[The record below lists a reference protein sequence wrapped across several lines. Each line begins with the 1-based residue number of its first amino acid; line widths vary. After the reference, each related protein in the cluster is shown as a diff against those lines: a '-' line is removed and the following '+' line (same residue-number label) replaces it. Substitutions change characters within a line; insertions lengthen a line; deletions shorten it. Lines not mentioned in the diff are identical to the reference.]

1 MIDTKF
7 RARFSRRDFF
17 IWTRLYRSSFRITK
31 IALYRICCV
40 KIGFFSNSKVLG
52 VNVRIFN
59 WIIDKLIKFEK
70 ENSSNLKKF
79 KTFVLSRITD
89 LLKLNVEK
97 SREIIDIFGSNEEKN
112 IINQMSDQPQ
122 LQLKY
127 LQNKIKEEREKN
139 QYIENDLLLLHIE
152 LLCKIAPD

>member
-1 MIDTKF
+1 M
-7 RARFSRRDFF
+7 
-17 IWTRLYRSSFRITK
+17 
-31 IALYRICCV
+31 
-40 KIGFFSNSKVLG
+40 G